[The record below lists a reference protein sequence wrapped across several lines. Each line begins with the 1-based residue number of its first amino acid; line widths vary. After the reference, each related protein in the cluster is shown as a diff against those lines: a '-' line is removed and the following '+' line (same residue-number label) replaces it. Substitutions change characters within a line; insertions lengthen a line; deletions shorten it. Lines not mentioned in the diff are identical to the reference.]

1 MAGVLP
7 RDLCNGIESA
17 KGAAVPPEFYYWD
30 GQILKAKDGKY
41 HMFMSTWSGTAGFN
55 PGWTG
60 SDAYH
65 AISSQGVLGPY
76 QRQGFVYTNNS
87 SHKGHNVSALELPDG
102 SYAVVVSEIVPF
114 TIYKATSLDGPWTG
128 CAASIQTNGIKTN
141 STATCPPGGAC
152 NDTHYDSNVS
162 LVARPDGKFEIVQ
175 RHGFIA
181 IADTLCGP
189 YKMQKPTWTYPQA
202 NLPNVDSIY
211 PKRTSIPGVSN
222 PSYGWEEDPH
232 IWYSAGIYHVI
243 YSGSQRSRR
252 LPPLFIRRP
261 HELEG
266 QRVRLVSAG
275 LPEDLLLRGKHA
287 PAAQWYKME
296 RPGVVL
302 ENGHPTHITWAVA
315 DVDKDNQI
323 PAGSNHGSKVIVVP
337 FDGVAFDADFGTR
350 RQPAEPAAA
359 PGAGGVTG
367 AGGSAGSGGAGRGGT
382 TGTGGSAGT
391 GGGRG
396 GTTGATGG
404 GTGGAGR
411 GGATG
416 ATGGSAGG
424 GGAGTG
430 GASGG
435 GATGGATATGGE
447 GGTSPT
453 GGGSGSSASGGRGG
467 GGGSASGGASSAGG
481 VGGSTGGSS
490 SSGVRRQWR
499 LHVHPGRGRRFRLR
513 LRVGLGVARRR
524 ARARS
529 AAGRVGHADS
539 QATEPPKPQS
549 ALNARS
555 QSSACSVGAA
565 LAGLLAVAVGC
576 GSKAATGGAGGGGRG
591 GDAERRERRVRRE
604 QPADRRAR
612 APARRAKPEQP
623 AAPARRAKPE
633 RPAAPARRVKRVR
646 RGALGR
652 AASPARA
659 RPERTAREAA
669 RAATAARLR
678 SIRST

>member
-1 MAGVLP
+1 MPWPPCWRVLGLSVAKVAQAKPFIDYLKPAPIVCSPLSSATWGVAGVLP

-55 PGWTG
+55 PGWTN

-76 QRQGFVYTNNS
+76 MRQGFVYTNNN

-102 SYAVVVSEIVPF
+102 SYAVVVSETVPF
-114 TIYKATSLDGPWTG
+114 TIYKSTSLDGPWTG
-128 CAASIQTNGIKTN
+128 CVASIQTNGIKTN
-141 STATCPPGGAC
+141 STVTCPPGGAC

-222 PSYGWEEDPH
+222 PTYGWEEDPH
-232 IWYSAGIYHVI
+232 IWYSGGIYHVI
-243 YSGSQRSRR
+243 YSGSQDRVGYHLYSSDGLTNWKDNGYGWSPRDYQKI
-252 LPPLFIRRP
+252 FCY
-261 HELEG
+261 EG
-266 QRVRLVSAG
+266 SSTCS
-275 LPEDLLLRGKHA
+275 
-287 PAAQWYKME
+287 QWYKME

-337 FDGVAFDADFGTR
+337 FDGVAFDADFGTSGTGGTGGSTG
-350 RQPAEPAAA
+350 AGGAA
-359 PGAGGVTG
+359 GAGGVTG
-367 AGGSAGSGGAGRGGT
+367 TGGSAGSGGAGRGGT

-404 GTGGAGR
+404 GAGGAGVAAPRAPR
-411 GGATG
+411 GA
-416 ATGGSAGG
+416 
-424 GGAGTG
+424 
-430 GASGG
+430 
-435 GATGGATATGGE
+435 
-447 GGTSPT
+447 
-453 GGGSGSSASGGRGG
+453 
-467 GGGSASGGASSAGG
+467 
-481 VGGSTGGSS
+481 
-490 SSGVRRQWR
+490 
-499 LHVHPGRGRRFRLR
+499 
-513 LRVGLGVARRR
+513 ARRR
-524 ARARS
+524 RCR
-529 AAGRVGHADS
+529 
-539 QATEPPKPQS
+539 
-549 ALNARS
+549 
-555 QSSACSVGAA
+555 
-565 LAGLLAVAVGC
+565 
-576 GSKAATGGAGGGGRG
+576 
-591 GDAERRERRVRRE
+591 
-604 QPADRRAR
+604 DRRCL
-612 APARRAKPEQP
+612 RR
-623 AAPARRAKPE
+623 RRD
-633 RPAAPARRVKRVR
+633 RGSDGDRR
-646 RGALGR
+646 
-652 AASPARA
+652 
-659 RPERTAREAA
+659 
-669 RAATAARLR
+669 
-678 SIRST
+678 

>member
-1 MAGVLP
+1 MRAAMRASHGRRRIAVAALLAGLGLSVAKVAQAKPFIEYIKPAPIACSPLSSATWGVAGVLP

-76 QRQGFVYTNNS
+76 MRQGYVYTNNN

-128 CAASIQTNGIKTN
+128 CAASIQTNGVKTS
-141 STATCPPGGAC
+141 STTTCPPGGAC

-181 IADTLCGP
+181 IANTLCGP

-211 PKRTSIPGVSN
+211 PKRTSIPGVTN

-243 YSGSQRSRR
+243 YSGSQDRVGYHLYSSDGLTNWKDNGYGWSPRDYQKI
-252 LPPLFIRRP
+252 FCY
-261 HELEG
+261 EG
-266 QRVRLVSAG
+266 SSTCS
-275 LPEDLLLRGKHA
+275 
-287 PAAQWYKME
+287 QWYKME

-337 FDGVAFDADFGTR
+337 FDGVAFDADFGT
-350 RQPAEPAAA
+350 
-359 PGAGGVTG
+359 G
-367 AGGSAGSGGAGRGGT
+367 
-382 TGTGGSAGT
+382 GTGGST
-391 GGGRG
+391 GGQHRRGRRHGSGRKRGQRRRGAWRHDGRG
-396 GTTGATGG
+396 RQRRRQRTRRHHGRRGRRRTRWRDGRRGQRRRRRCR
-404 GTGGAGR
+404 TGGA
-411 GGATG
+411 A
-416 ATGGSAGG
+416 
-424 GGAGTG
+424 
-430 GASGG
+430 GG

-467 GGGSASGGASSAGG
+467 GGGSASGGASGAGG
-481 VGGSTGGSS
+481 VVGGGGSS
-490 SSGVRRQWR
+490 SSGLVARRRARRQWR
-499 LHVHPGRGRRFRLR
+499 LHVHPGRGRLFRLR
-513 LRVGLGVARRR
+513 LRAWARRR
-524 ARARS
+524 ATARS
-529 AAGRVGHADS
+529 CPVCCW
-539 QATEPPKPQS
+539 
-549 ALNARS
+549 ARW
-555 QSSACSVGAA
+555 AC
-565 LAGLLAVAVGC
+565 
-576 GSKAATGGAGGGGRG
+576 
-591 GDAERRERRVRRE
+591 
-604 QPADRRAR
+604 
-612 APARRAKPEQP
+612 
-623 AAPARRAKPE
+623 
-633 RPAAPARRVKRVR
+633 
-646 RGALGR
+646 
-652 AASPARA
+652 
-659 RPERTAREAA
+659 
-669 RAATAARLR
+669 
-678 SIRST
+678 